1 MAAQLPPPTPQL
13 TAVEETLKKVQ
24 EQLTCAICLED
35 YTHPKVLRCFHVF
48 CTKCVERLVQQ
59 DAQGQTVQCPNCRQP
74 TLLPPKGVPG
84 LQGAFHVHHLFDIRN
99 TLLKVNKASC
109 EKCKK
114 LEATSFCRSC
124 GFVCDKC
131 KEYHQFFEELTSHEI
146 VSLDKLTGDLTS
158 VVPPHKKVLFC
169 SKHEGKQLELFCET
183 CCELI
188 CHNCTTKIHKGHNC
202 DVVSDTFETH
212 KAEIISS
219 LKPVQQQ
226 LKTVKEAL
234 KQINLSQKYVTYN
247 QVALE
252 TQISSFASRL
262 IAAVNAKKQAL
273 IEKLAET
280 THQKLKSLSSQEDEI
295 KMVETRLSGC
305 LEVVERSLQTGT
317 QGEVLAAKKAVLK
330 KIADLTADFQPQSLV
345 PREQADTKV
354 APSDA
359 ALKSCGEFADL
370 YAAPVHPAPG
380 KCTLHTIPK
389 WSFPEK
395 EVKTTLNIIDAN
407 GKKVTGCSIL
417 ISYKLVSSDGT
428 TAAVNELVKK
438 TDMGQC
444 ELSYTTPA
452 RSGQYQL
459 HVKVQGQPIQDS
471 PFRIVIV
478 RDLRTPL
485 KTISGLSDP
494 WGIAVN
500 KRGHIIVSEHRGHC
514 ITVFSGNGNKL
525 TSFGSYGLGPGQL
538 SEPRG
543 IAVDEDDNIL
553 VADTKNDCIQKFSP
567 QGKFL
572 ETQGKHG
579 KNALEFS
586 WPSGVGIH
594 PLNKRVYVIE
604 SIYNNRVQVLDA
616 TLKHVTMFGSCGKGE
631 GQFKGPKDVSF
642 DGAGNC
648 YIADNGNHQVQVFTE
663 DGQYLRQFGKEG
675 KGEGELTG
683 CIGLTIDSDI
693 VYIANTGNHR
703 ISVFT
708 TDGSFIA
715 SFGKQGSEPGQFDK
729 PHGVTVDMNGLVYI
743 CDFNNSRI
751 QVF

>member
-13 TAVEETLKKVQ
+13 TAVEETIKKVQ

-48 CTKCVERLVQQ
+48 CTQCVERLVQQ

-74 TLLPPKGVPG
+74 TLLPPNGVPG

-99 TLLKVNKASC
+99 TLVKVNKASC

-114 LEATSFCRSC
+114 QEATSFCRSC

-158 VVPPHKKVLFC
+158 VVPPHKKLLFC

-183 CCELI
+183 CSELI

-212 KAEIISS
+212 KAEITSS

-226 LKTVKEAL
+226 LGTVREAL
-234 KQINLSQKYVTYN
+234 KQVSMNRKDVTDH

-252 TQISSFASRL
+252 AEISSFASRL

-273 IEKLAET
+273 IEELAGT
-280 THQKLKSLSSQEDEI
+280 THKKLKSLSSQEDKI
-295 KMVETRLSGC
+295 KMVETRLSSC
-305 LEVVERSLQTGT
+305 LQVVERSLQTGT

-345 PREQADTKV
+345 AREQADTKL

-359 ALKSCGEFADL
+359 ALKSCGKFADL

-380 KCTLHTIPK
+380 KCTSQAVPK

-395 EVKTTLNIIDAN
+395 EVKTTLNVFDAN
-407 GKKVTGCSIL
+407 GRSVENCSIQ
-417 ISYKLVSSDGT
+417 ISCKLVSSDGT
-428 TAAVNELVKK
+428 TAAVSELVRK

-459 HVKVQGQPIQDS
+459 HVKIQGQPIQGS
-471 PFRIVIV
+471 PFHTVIV

-485 KTISGLSDP
+485 KTISGLKRP
-494 WGIAVN
+494 WGVAVN
-500 KRGHIIVSEHRGHC
+500 KGGHIIVSENNGHC
-514 ITVFSGNGNKL
+514 ITVFSGNGDKL
-525 TSFGSYGLGPGQL
+525 TSFGSPGQL
-538 SEPRG
+538 REPRG
-543 IAVDEDDNIL
+543 IAMDEDDNIL
-553 VADTKNDCIQKFSP
+553 VADKGNHRIQKFSP

-579 KNALEFS
+579 KNALEF
-586 WPSGVGIH
+586 
-594 PLNKRVYVIE
+594 N
-604 SIYNNRVQVLDA
+604 
-616 TLKHVTMFGSCGKGE
+616 
-631 GQFKGPKDVSF
+631 
-642 DGAGNC
+642 
-648 YIADNGNHQVQVFTE
+648 
-663 DGQYLRQFGKEG
+663 
-675 KGEGELTG
+675 
-683 CIGLTIDSDI
+683 
-693 VYIANTGNHR
+693 
-703 ISVFT
+703 
-708 TDGSFIA
+708 
-715 SFGKQGSEPGQFDK
+715 
-729 PHGVTVDMNGLVYI
+729 
-743 CDFNNSRI
+743 
-751 QVF
+751 